1 MENQNHTEEQL
12 VIAEEIS
19 RKFEIPLIDVLDALN
34 FLPECSSETVEDAMS
49 EYYKNALDCPQ
60 KRAALYK
67 WNKLI
72 IGLANAATTCE
83 EIAIIL
89 SKTPPKRSKVDSES
103 QKITINKIYELY
115 LNSK

>member
-12 VIAEEIS
+12 VIVEEIS

-34 FLPECSSETVEDAMS
+34 LLPECFSETVEDAMS
-49 EYYKNALDCPQ
+49 EYYKNAIDCPQ

-67 WNKLI
+67 WNKLV

-83 EIAIIL
+83 EVVTVL
-89 SKTPPKRSKVDSES
+89 SKIPPKRSEVDSEA
-103 QKITINKIYELY
+103 QKITINKIYKLY
-115 LNSK
+115 SNSK

>member
-1 MENQNHTEEQL
+1 MENQKHIEEQF

-34 FLPECSSETVEDAMS
+34 LLPKCSSETVEDAMA

-60 KRAALYK
+60 KRAALCK
-67 WNKLI
+67 WNKLVI
-72 IGLANAATTCE
+72 DLVNAATTCE
-83 EIAIIL
+83 EVAIIL
-89 SKTPPKRSKVDSES
+89 SKTPPKRSEVDSEA